1 MDSLTDDRRG
11 LRAHLGNAEKL
22 SIRGDCQELQPECHV
37 CCPAAKEPVQA
48 APGCSQFGQRLLISP
63 HMLMAGWPTAEGPR
77 RALGSVSL
85 ATLKNLV
92 RRRVGEVTITVK
104 GSQVRR
110 LA

>member
-1 MDSLTDDRRG
+1 MCAVQLPR
-11 LRAHLGNAEKL
+11 NL
-22 SIRGDCQELQPECHV
+22 SRLL
-37 CCPAAKEPVQA
+37 QA
-48 APGCSQFGQRLLISP
+48 AASLVRLLISP
-63 HMLMAGWPTAEGPR
+63 HMLMAGWLTAEGLR

-85 ATLKNLV
+85 TTLKNLV